1 MELLFVYALL
11 VFILSILIFVI
22 IKIFREAIK
31 QDEEIERLNRQGWI
45 DRENEI
51 ERRLQER

>member
-31 QDEEIERLNRQGWI
+31 QDEEINRLDRQGWI